1 MQMIINPDFSDF
13 CICFPYLRGALQKM
27 AENESV
33 CSYVFKIRDDILQ
46 IGEYRSF
53 FSRGENFRE
62 EKTAGKEGF
71 FDRSGI
77 F

>member
-1 MQMIINPDFSDF
+1 MQMIINPNISDF
-13 CICFPYLRGALQKM
+13 HVRFPYPGSALQKT

-46 IGEYRSF
+46 IGECRPF
-53 FSRGENFRE
+53 FFRGELPGE
-62 EKTAGKEGF
+62 TPAGKEGF
-71 FDRSGI
+71 FDRSAI

>member
-1 MQMIINPDFSDF
+1 MILNPDFSDF
-13 CICFPYLRGALQKM
+13 HVFFPYLGGAVQK
-27 AENESV
+27 ASENESV

>member
-1 MQMIINPDFSDF
+1 MQMIINPNISEFHF
-13 CICFPYLRGALQKM
+13 CFPYLKSALQKT

-46 IGEYRSF
+46 IEEYRSF
-53 FSRGENFRE
+53 FSRGRTSGG
-62 EKTAGKEGF
+62 KTSRKG
-71 FDRSGI
+71 GI

>member
-1 MQMIINPDFSDF
+1 MQMIINPNISEFHF
-13 CICFPYLRGALQKM
+13 CFPYLKSALQKT

-53 FSRGENFRE
+53 FLPEGELPRGKTSRKGGAF
-62 EKTAGKEGF
+62 
-71 FDRSGI
+71 
-77 F
+77 